1 MNKIIEITT
10 PTCSVCK
17 MLKPMLAKVMESYP
31 NIEFCVYDHE
41 DSEIQ
46 NILKEYSIK
55 SVPAFFFIQNDT
67 VKETHFGAITL
78 PDFKKKIELL
88 NNGN

>member
-31 NIEFCVYDHE
+31 DIEFCVYDHE
-41 DSEIQ
+41 DPAIQ
-46 NILKEYSIK
+46 NILTEYSIK
-55 SVPAFFFIQNDT
+55 SVPAFFFIQNDNI
-67 VKETHFGAITL
+67 KDSHFGAITL